1 MKMTIST
8 TQANAALVKANG
20 DINKA
25 AILVAKAHGVTTHQ
39 SRYALIAALK
49 MGKK

>member
-1 MKMTIST
+1 MTIST

-20 DINKA
+20 DLNKA
-25 AILVAKAHGVTTHQ
+25 TIHIAKAHGVTTTQ

-49 MGKK
+49 SKGRP